1 MANLDEQSVIIACGY
16 EGTTEEGGNNRGP
29 MVDKFIEAVG
39 LNPPEPWCCGFICYC
54 IQQAVQQLGLP
65 PPTFQYGASVLKLW
79 DRNQSLVIPAPVA
92 NCIALR
98 NEGVNSLGH
107 AVGHALFV
115 IGVNADGS
123 LHCISGNTNAA
134 GSRDGNCV
142 AIQDRPMS
150 QFANGYGFLKI
161 E

>member
-1 MANLDEQSVIIACGY
+1 MANLDEQSVIVACGF
-16 EGTTEEGGNNRGP
+16 EGVHEQGGDNRGP
-29 MVDKFIEAVG
+29 EVDMFIRAVG
-39 LNPPEPWCCGFICYC
+39 LEPPQPWCCGFICYC

-65 PPTFQYGASVLKLW
+65 HPQFQYGASVYKLW
-79 DRNQSLVIPAPVA
+79 NRNQGLVIPAPVP
-92 NCIALR
+92 NCVALR

-115 IGVNADGS
+115 IGVNEDGS

-134 GSRDGNCV
+134 GSRNGDSV
-142 AIQDRPMS
+142 VIQDRPMS